1 LPFLLKKK
9 LKAKFKELKDYLDN
23 GNLIVLLKPNL
34 FVNIRI
40 NFKAGSSTWMDS
52 LGENYGIET
61 LVDVNGEDVEND
73 FAD

>member
-1 LPFLLKKK
+1 M
-9 LKAKFKELKDYLDN
+9 
-23 GNLIVLLKPNL
+23 LLKPNL